1 MRSTL
6 VWITIYPVSA
16 FLALSISFKESLKV
30 KELTQR
36 QSEVFEILKEYV
48 ENYGIAPTHV
58 ELADLIGVSSSK
70 AAADNLKALEKKNVI
85 RIYPDKPRGIQILE
99 TNENELPLIG
109 SVAAGLPIEAVE
121 NVEAYITIPEVL
133 KRKKPTFLLR
143 VRGDSMIDEGILD
156 GDLIA
161 VRKSNTA
168 EVGQIVVA
176 RIEDEVTV
184 KRLERQ
190 GNNAVLQPANDNY
203 QPIVLPAEN
212 LAIEGQFV
220 GLIRA

>member
-1 MRSTL
+1 M
-6 VWITIYPVSA
+6 
-16 FLALSISFKESLKV
+16 

-36 QSEVFEILKEYV
+36 QSEVFDILKEYV
-48 ENYGIAPTHV
+48 EDYGIAPTHV
-58 ELADLIGVSSSK
+58 ELAKLIGVSSSK
-70 AAADNLKALEKKNVI
+70 AAADHLKALEKKNVI
-85 RIYPDKPRGIQILE
+85 RIYADKPRGIQILE
-99 TNENELPLIG
+99 TNENELPLVG

-176 RIEDEVTV
+176 RIDDEVTV

-203 QPIVLPAEN
+203 APIVLPAEN

>member
-1 MRSTL
+1 MRCLSGQ
-6 VWITIYPVSA
+6 IISPVGMVR
-16 FLALSISFKESLKV
+16 LILCNLGHWSLFM
-30 KELTQR
+30 KELTNR
-36 QSEVFEILKEYV
+36 QNEVFEVLKEYV

-58 ELADLIGVSSSK
+58 ELAELIGVSSSK
-70 AAADNLKALEKKNVI
+70 AAADHLKALEKKNVI
-85 RIYPDKPRGIQILE
+85 KIYADKPRGIQIL
-99 TNENELPLIG
+99 TADNDELPLIG

-121 NVEAYITIPEVL
+121 NVESYIRIPEVL

-143 VRGDSMIDEGILD
+143 VRGDSMIDAGILD

-161 VRKSNTA
+161 VRKTNTA
-168 EVGQIVVA
+168 EIGQIVVA

-184 KRLERQ
+184 KFLEKQ
-190 GNNAVLQPANDNY
+190 GSNAVLQPANDAY
-203 QPIVLPAEN
+203 QPIVLAAED

>member
-1 MRSTL
+1 
-6 VWITIYPVSA
+6 
-16 FLALSISFKESLKV
+16 
-30 KELTQR
+30 
-36 QSEVFEILKEYV
+36 
-48 ENYGIAPTHV
+48 
-58 ELADLIGVSSSK
+58 
-70 AAADNLKALEKKNVI
+70 
-85 RIYPDKPRGIQILE
+85 
-99 TNENELPLIG
+99 PLIG
-109 SVAAGLPIEAVE
+109 SVAAGLPLEAVE

-161 VRKSNTA
+161 VRKTNTA

-176 RIEDEVTV
+176 RIEDDVTV

-190 GNNAVLQPANDNY
+190 GNNAVLQPANENY
-203 QPIVLPAEN
+203 EPIVLPAEN

>member
-1 MRSTL
+1 M
-6 VWITIYPVSA
+6 
-16 FLALSISFKESLKV
+16 
-30 KELTQR
+30 KELTNR
-36 QSEVFEILKEYV
+36 QSEVFEVLKQYV
-48 ENYGIAPTHV
+48 QDYGIAPTHV
-58 ELADLIGVSSSK
+58 ELAELIGVSSSK
-70 AAADNLKALEKKNVI
+70 AAADHLKALEKKNVI
-85 RIYPDKPRGIQILE
+85 KIYADKPRGIQILE

-109 SVAAGLPIEAVE
+109 SVAAGLPIEAIE

-143 VRGDSMIDEGILD
+143 VRGDSMIDAGILD

-161 VRKSNTA
+161 VRATNTA
-168 EVGQIVVA
+168 EIGQIVVA
-176 RIEDEVTV
+176 RIDDEVTV

-190 GNNAVLQPANDNY
+190 GNNAVLQPANDCY
-203 QPIVLPAEN
+203 QPIILPAED

>member
-1 MRSTL
+1 M
-6 VWITIYPVSA
+6 
-16 FLALSISFKESLKV
+16 
-30 KELTQR
+30 KELTNR

-58 ELADLIGVSSSK
+58 ELAELIGVSSSK
-70 AAADNLKALEKKNVI
+70 AAADHLKALEKKNVI
-85 RIYPDKPRGIQILE
+85 KIYADKPRGIQILE
-99 TNENELPLIG
+99 TNDNELPLVG
-109 SVAAGLPIEAVE
+109 SVAAGLPIEAIE
-121 NVEAYITIPEVL
+121 NVEAYITIPDIL

-143 VRGDSMIDEGILD
+143 VRGDSMIDAGILD

-161 VRKSNTA
+161 VRKTNTA
-168 EVGQIVVA
+168 EIGQIVVA
-176 RIEDEVTV
+176 RIDDEVTV

-190 GNNAVLQPANDNY
+190 GSNAVLQPANDCY
-203 QPIVLPAEN
+203 QPIVLPAED

>member
-1 MRSTL
+1 M
-6 VWITIYPVSA
+6 
-16 FLALSISFKESLKV
+16 

-70 AAADNLKALEKKNVI
+70 AAADHLKALEKKNVI
-85 RIYPDKPRGIQILE
+85 RIYADKPRGIQILE

-161 VRKSNTA
+161 VRKSSTA

-176 RIEDEVTV
+176 RIDDEVTV

>member
-1 MRSTL
+1 M
-6 VWITIYPVSA
+6 
-16 FLALSISFKESLKV
+16 
-30 KELTQR
+30 KELTNR
-36 QSEVFEILKEYV
+36 QCEVFEVLKQYV
-48 ENYGIAPTHV
+48 QEYGIAPTHV
-58 ELADLIGVSSSK
+58 ELAELIGVSSSK
-70 AAADNLKALEKKNVI
+70 AAADHLKALEKKNVI
-85 RIYPDKPRGIQILE
+85 KIYADKPRGIQILE

-109 SVAAGLPIEAVE
+109 SVAAGLPIEAIE

-143 VRGDSMIDEGILD
+143 VRGDSMIDAGILD

-161 VRKSNTA
+161 VRQTQTA
-168 EVGQIVVA
+168 EIGQIVVA
-176 RIEDEVTV
+176 RIDDEVTV

-190 GNNAVLQPANDNY
+190 GNNAVLQPANDCY
-203 QPIVLPAEN
+203 QPIILPAED

>member
-1 MRSTL
+1 M
-6 VWITIYPVSA
+6 
-16 FLALSISFKESLKV
+16 
-30 KELTQR
+30 KELTNR
-36 QSEVFEILKEYV
+36 QSEVFEVLKEYV

-58 ELADLIGVSSSK
+58 ELAELIGVSSSK
-70 AAADNLKALEKKNVI
+70 AAADHLKALEKKSVI

-99 TNENELPLIG
+99 SNDNELPLIG
-109 SVAAGLPIEAVE
+109 SVAAGLPIEAIE
-121 NVEAYITIPEVL
+121 NVEAYVTIPEVL
-133 KRKKPTFLLR
+133 KRNKPTFLLR

-161 VRKSNTA
+161 VRKTNTA

-176 RIEDEVTV
+176 RIDDEVTV

-190 GNNAVLQPANDNY
+190 GNKAVLQPANDCY
-203 QPIVLPAEN
+203 QPIILPAED